1 MKPNDR
7 QKMCSNCNGRVPF
20 ESAECPYCAA
30 EFPETAKNSSIQTP
44 LFKNQSL
51 QESLASLYT
60 PPYSSNPGKV
70 QPEKEAPIRQQAV
83 FKEPASPIIN
93 NNSGSAAI
101 EEEPAEDA
109 KTDFW
114 TLFALI
120 VGGNFLTLGLLQ
132 VFFSEQGA
140 LRLEW
145 DSSFWYLYCLIAL
158 PLFYFGLKKPK
169 K

>member
-7 QKMCSNCNGRVPF
+7 QKMCPNCNGRVPMDA
-20 ESAECPYCAA
+20 AECPYCAA
-30 EFPETAKNSSIQTP
+30 EFPESSKNSSIQTP

-51 QESLASLYT
+51 QESLASLYS
-60 PPYSSNPGKV
+60 PPYTNPKLD
-70 QPEKEAPIRQQAV
+70 KEVPPRQAV

-93 NNSGSAAI
+93 NNTGVAAI
-101 EEEPAEDA
+101 EEEQKEES
-109 KTDFW
+109 KGDFW
-114 TLFALI
+114 TIFALI

-169 K
+169 EQQ